1 MYSLELLIATGIAA
15 LIIGAVIGAAIA
27 QRSGAS
33 QRTQR
38 QLETQLEDMKQQAE
52 SYQHEVTEHF
62 NETAEL
68 LNQLT
73 SSYRD
78 VHTHLAKG
86 AQTLVGEGKTRQTI
100 KQLGADSEQA
110 DKSDDSVTTPLTPP
124 LDYAPRSTAADPGML
139 NEEFGLDKTTELHKQ
154 DKKTAAGD

>member
-1 MYSLELLIATGIAA
+1 MYSLELLITTGIAS

-27 QRSGAS
+27 QRSGSS

-38 QLETQLEDMKQQAE
+38 QLETQLDDMKQQAE

-73 SSYRD
+73 ASYRD
-78 VHTHLAKG
+78 VHNHLAKG
-86 AQTLVGEGKTRQTI
+86 AQTLVGEGKTRQSI
-100 KQLGADSEQA
+100 KQLGADEEQSQDA
-110 DKSDDSVTTPLTPP
+110 ASPEHITPP
-124 LDYAPRSTAADPGML
+124 LDYAPRNTDTDKGVL
-139 NEEFGLDKTTELHKQ
+139 NEEFGLDKEAQPSPK
-154 DKKTAAGD
+154 AANETP